1 MTVYELNRDQLA
13 ELKARYYADK
23 TGEDLSYDEIADID
37 NLVSD
42 AEIFRASEDI
52 EFSPDDFSC
61 SAGEDYYPETCR
73 LVIEGATR
81 SEIAYVM
88 DDIAGKIEN
97 GYTNGIAYDGST
109 WYIE

>member
-23 TGEDLSYDEIADID
+23 TGEDLSYDEIVNID
-37 NLVSD
+37 DLVSD
-42 AEIFRASEDI
+42 TEIFQASEHI
-52 EFSPDDFSC
+52 EFSPDDFFC
-61 SAGEDYYPETCR
+61 SADEPETCR